1 LARQKEPDEPV
12 LVRCWLQAEPA
23 RQLSKMKSVP
33 TAIVTG
39 EASFRATYDHCTSK
53 FLTQAG
59 VQNTHL
65 RLEKVGLRGN
75 GHMMMLEQNSAGIAD
90 VIAGWPEQNVK

>member
-1 LARQKEPDEPV
+1 VVKFVESTRTIS
-12 LVRCWLQAEPA
+12 PA
-23 RQLSKMKSVP
+23 RL
-33 TAIVTG
+33 TG

-65 RLEKVGLRGN
+65 RLEKAGLHGN
-75 GHMMMLEQNSAGIAD
+75 GHMMMLEQNSAAIAE
-90 VIAGWPEQNVK
+90 VIANWLDQKVK

>member
-1 LARQKEPDEPV
+1 
-12 LVRCWLQAEPA
+12 
-23 RQLSKMKSVP
+23 MKNVP

-59 VQNTHL
+59 VRNTHL
-65 RLEKVGLRGN
+65 RLEKAGLHGN
-75 GHMMMLEQNSAGIAD
+75 GHMMMLEQNSAAIAE
-90 VIAGWPEQNVK
+90 VIANWLDQNAK